1 MFPPHTYVRCHIQRT
16 IFSFLR
22 KSTQKLNGMCGRE
35 PNNGELARWRQ
46 HTIAYNLANAFA
58 KRNTSSWV
66 CKSFLRRQLRLI
78 SMGAIAKWRNKYLMY
93 ARSVLKWLLICGGK
107 WLEVFA
113 NMEHGEGQYY
123 VDWAG

>member
-1 MFPPHTYVRCHIQRT
+1 
-16 IFSFLR
+16 
-22 KSTQKLNGMCGRE
+22 
-35 PNNGELARWRQ
+35 
-46 HTIAYNLANAFA
+46 
-58 KRNTSSWV
+58 
-66 CKSFLRRQLRLI
+66 
-78 SMGAIAKWRNKYLMY
+78 MGAIAKWRNKYLMY